1 MLNLI
6 ERYYDLSSLNEWERL
21 ERHRL
26 EYAVTLRALRDH
38 LPPAPAMVL
47 DCGGGPGRYAIELAR
62 QGYAVTLFDLSAG
75 NLSVA
80 RTQAHAAN
88 ATLAGYEQGNAIDL
102 SRFADNLFEAVLLM
116 GPLYHLTE
124 AADREAAL
132 REAHRVLKPG
142 GVLVSAFISY
152 YAALRYYCKYDPEAL
167 LRDRERIEGF
177 WGSGTFLP
185 VQGDGTE
192 FLAHFIRPTDVRP
205 PIEAAGFRV
214 RTVLA
219 AEGLASMIDDKLN
232 AAQGELWE
240 AWVDLNYRVAA
251 DPSLHGGCEHLLAIA
266 EK

>member
-1 MLNLI
+1 MLNLV

-21 ERHRL
+21 ERHRT

-38 LPPAPAMVL
+38 LPPAPAAIL

-62 QGYAVTLFDLSAG
+62 QGYAVTLFDLSAA

-88 ATLAGYEQGNAIDL
+88 VTVAGYERGTATDL
-102 SRFADNLFEAVLLM
+102 SRFDDESFDAVLLM
-116 GPLYHLTE
+116 GPLYHLTG
-124 AADREAAL
+124 AADREAAI
-132 REAHRVLKPG
+132 REACRVLKPG
-142 GVLVSAFISY
+142 GVLFSAFISY
-152 YAALRYYCKYDPEAL
+152 YAALRYYCKQDPEAL
-167 LRDRERIEGF
+167 LRDRKRVEAF
-177 WGSGTFLP
+177 WQSGTFLP
-185 VQGDGTE
+185 EQGDGTE
-192 FLAHFIRPTDVRP
+192 FLAHFIHPTEVRP
-205 PIEAAGFRV
+205 LVEWAGFNV

-219 AEGLASMIDDKLN
+219 AEGLASMIDEQLN

-251 DPSLHGGCEHLLAIA
+251 DPSLHGGCEHLLVIG